1 MVETAL
7 TLAAAYTAERHGSNL
22 KWYLQAVG
30 HWYDRSL
37 LNSQFRRFIDQKR
50 DKLNLTHNLTIY
62 GLRHTNAALL
72 LYAGEDIENISAH
85 LGHASSDITSRVYA
99 HMYAEV
105 KVRMAKTV
113 SHALFKKL

>member
-1 MVETAL
+1 MGAAWQHPEMVFTSC
-7 TLAAAYTAERHGSNL
+7 T
-22 KWYLQAVG
+22 G
-30 HWYDRSL
+30 HLYDRSL
-37 LNSQFRRFIDQKR
+37 LNTQFRRLIKNNKDQLDLKH
-50 DKLNLTHNLTIY
+50 KLTIH

-105 KVRMAKTV
+105 KIRMAKTV
-113 SHALFKKL
+113 SNALFNTCNT